1 MTDRTTQ
8 AEATNRLRLP
18 DLPRGSAGRVV
29 QVSGDPSFCR
39 RMQELGLMEA
49 VAVAVQQVNGS
60 VLCKIKDSRFGISRD
75 AAENI
80 WVEPLN

>member
-1 MTDRTTQ
+1 MTAKVPILKSSSSVQ
-8 AEATNRLRLP
+8 LP
-18 DLPRGSAGRVV
+18 NLPRGTAGRVV
-29 QVSGDPSFCR
+29 RVAGDPSFCQ
-39 RMQELGLMEA
+39 RMRELGLIEA
-49 VAVAVQQVNGS
+49 VAVGVHQVNGS

>member
-1 MTDRTTQ
+1 MTSQTTKP
-8 AEATNRLRLP
+8 EALNRLRLP
-18 DLPRGSAGRVV
+18 DLPKGSVGRVV
-29 QVSGDPSFCR
+29 RVAGDPSFCQ
-39 RMQELGLMEA
+39 RMRELGLIEA

-60 VLCKIKDSRFGISRD
+60 VLCQIEDSRFGISRD

>member
-1 MTDRTTQ
+1 MTRETIQ
-8 AEATNRLRLP
+8 PEAANRLRLP
-18 DLPRGSAGRVV
+18 DLPKGSSGRVV
-29 QVSGDPSFCR
+29 QVAGDPSFCQ
-39 RMQELGLMEA
+39 RMQELGLIEA
-49 VAVAVQQVNGS
+49 VAVAVQEVNGS